1 MFPFEILTNVPQI
14 KNPLRLRQTQT
25 SYLSV
30 VNMAAQA
37 IVNSSSIKTVLK
49 LQLLLD
55 SEKTRSEIN
64 KFST

>member
-1 MFPFEILTNVPQI
+1 ME
-14 KNPLRLRQTQT
+14 T